1 MADIGL
7 MIEGQEGLTW
17 ERFFRLAQAAE
28 ELGFSS
34 LFRSDHLTSLDG
46 FPQRATLAVWPSLT
60 ALALRT
66 ERIRFGP
73 MVCSVTFRHP
83 VMLAKLAADVDVLSG
98 GRLDLGLGA
107 GWFEGEHE
115 MFGID
120 FPAYRRRLARMDE
133 AAHVITRLWSGEPSS
148 FEGDYYRLQA
158 AENYPTPLSDP
169 PTLIMGGKGERTLQ
183 VVARH
188 ATEWNCSYESVDV
201 FRQKSA
207 QLDEA
212 AVAAGRDPES
222 IRRSIMIPFVVGN
235 SAAALQDRID
245 AHRRTFPNLLPPDF
259 EAWRAAGFIGGSPGE
274 VTEQIAAFVEA
285 GADRFMLQQ
294 NDLDDIDSLELIAA
308 DVLPHF
314 QEDAAA

>member
-1 MADIGL
+1 MADIGI

-28 ELGFSS
+28 ELGFGS

-46 FPQRATLAVWPSLT
+46 FARRATLALWPSLT

-83 VMLAKLAADVDVLSG
+83 SMLAKMAADVDVLSG

-120 FPAYRRRLARMDE
+120 FPPYLQRLARMDE
-133 AAHVITRLWSGEPSS
+133 AAHVIIGLWSGEPAT
-148 FEGDYYRLQA
+148 FEGDTYRLQE
-158 AENYPTPLSDP
+158 AENHPAPFSHP
-169 PTLIMGGKGERTLQ
+169 PALIMGGKGERTLQ

-188 ATEWNCSYESVDV
+188 ATEWNCSYVGVDA

-207 QLDEA
+207 ELDEA
-212 AVAAGRDPES
+212 ATAIGRDPAT
-222 IRRSIMIPFVVGN
+222 IARSIMIPFVVGQT
-235 SAAALQDRID
+235 AAAVQERID
-245 AHRRTFPNLLPPDF
+245 AHRLTFPDLPADI
-259 EAWRAAGFIGGSPGE
+259 EGWRAAGFIGGSPAE
-274 VTEQIAAFVEA
+274 VTGQINAFVEA
-285 GADRFMLQQ
+285 GATRFMLQH
-294 NDLDDIDSLELIAA
+294 NDLDDVDSLELMAA
-308 DVLPHF
+308 NVLPAF
-314 QEDAAA
+314 ASED

>member
-1 MADIGL
+1 MIDLGI
-7 MIEGQEGLTW
+7 MIEGQEDLTW
-17 ERFFRLAQAAE
+17 ERLFRLAQAVE
-28 ELGFSS
+28 DLGFES

-46 FPQRATLAVWPSLT
+46 FTGRATLALWPSLT

-83 VMLAKLAADVDVLSG
+83 AMLAKMAADVDVLSG

-120 FPAYRRRLARMDE
+120 FPPYRQRLARMDE
-133 AAHVITRLWSGEPSS
+133 AAHVITRLWSGEPAT
-148 FEGDYYRLQA
+148 FEGDIYRLAA
-158 AENYPTPLSDP
+158 AENHPTPLSHP
-169 PTLIMGGKGERTLQ
+169 PALIMGGKGERTLQ

-188 ATEWNCSYESVDV
+188 ATEWNCSYVGVDA

-207 QLDEA
+207 ELDKA
-212 AVAAGRDPES
+212 ASAIGRDPGT
-222 IRRSIMIPFVVGN
+222 IRRSIMIPFVVGRT
-235 SAAALQDRID
+235 AADVQARIGG
-245 AHRRTFPNLLPPDF
+245 HRRIFPNLPADI
-259 EAWRAAGFIGGSPGE
+259 EGWRAAGFIGGAPAE

-285 GADRFMLQQ
+285 GASRFMLQH
-294 NDLDDIDSLELIAA
+294 NDLDDVDSLELLAA

-314 QEDAAA
+314 TGKDAGH

>member
-1 MADIGL
+1 MANLGI
-7 MIEGQEGLTW
+7 MIEGQEDLTW
-17 ERFFRLAQAAE
+17 DRFFRLAQAVE
-28 ELGFSS
+28 ELGFTS

-46 FPQRATLAVWPSLT
+46 FPQRATLALWPSLT
-60 ALALRT
+60 VLALRT

-83 VMLAKLAADVDVLSG
+83 AMLAKMAADIDLLSG

-120 FPAYRRRLARMDE
+120 FPPYRQRLARLDE
-133 AAHVITRLWSGEPSS
+133 AAHVIRRLWSGAPST
-148 FEGDYYRLQA
+148 FEGETYRLQA
-158 AENYPTPLSDP
+158 AENHPPPLSRP

-188 ATEWNCSYESVDV
+188 ATEWNCSYEGVDT

-207 QLDEA
+207 ELDEA
-212 AVAAGRDPES
+212 ALAAGRDPAS
-222 IRRSIMIPFVVGN
+222 IRRSIMIPFVVGHTE
-235 SAAALQDRID
+235 AALQERID
-245 AHRRTFPNLLPPDF
+245 AHRRTFPNLLPRDF
-259 EAWRAAGFIGGSPGE
+259 EAWRAAGFIGGSPAA
-274 VTEQIAAFVEA
+274 VTEQITAFVEA
-285 GADRFMLQQ
+285 GADRFMLQH
-294 NDLDDIDSLELIAA
+294 NDLDDVNSLELMAA

-314 QEDAAA
+314 REGANI